1 MLQYYRKRLSMTD
14 KVDLLISVDD
24 EHLSR
29 FSEVVKSIEGAG
41 MDVDQQMEE
50 IGVVTGSIE
59 PEKVDPISDVEGVA
73 HVEQSR
79 TFHIAPPDSD
89 VQ

>member
-1 MLQYYRKRLSMTD
+1 MPD
-14 KVDLLISVDD
+14 KVDLLISID

-29 FSEVVKSIEGAG
+29 FSEVVKDIEDVG
-41 MDVDQQMEE
+41 MNVEQQMEE

-59 PEKVDPISDVEGVA
+59 PGKVDPLSRVEGVS
-73 HVEQSR
+73 HVEESR
-79 TFHIAPPDSD
+79 EFQIAPPDSD

>member
-1 MLQYYRKRLSMTD
+1 VKGPGVPD
-14 KVDLLISVDD
+14 KVDLVISVDD
-24 EHLSR
+24 EHMSR
-29 FSEVVKSIEGAG
+29 FSEVVKRCEAVG

-59 PEKVDPISDVEGVA
+59 PEKVNPLSDVEGVS

-79 TFHIAPPDSD
+79 TFQIAPPDSD